1 MIFVTVGSQLP
12 FDRLVRAVDDWAA
25 GNGGAAAFAQIGASS
40 YLVPA
45 DQGLTAGATAQGPAT
60 TPVVTPA
67 GGPAVPTTT
76 ATVGATR

>member
-1 MIFVTVGSQLP
+1 VTG
-12 FDRLVRAVDDWAA
+12 RLLRLETIDMQVDQK
-25 GNGGAAAFAQIGASS
+25 GFPYIRAQIGASS

-45 DQGLTAGATAQGPAT
+45 DQGLTAGASPQGPAAT